1 MNKNIKIFTDG
12 GSRGNPGI
20 AGAGAVIFDEEN
32 YELKTVSKFLG
43 KKTNNWA
50 EYEAVILGLEL
61 AHKFFKD
68 KTQEIK
74 FEIKMDSQLVQ
85 RQLKGEY
92 KVKEATL
99 IEQYLRVH
107 NLIVKYFPNIKFTHI
122 PREENKRADELA
134 NIAMDES
141 SL

>member
-1 MNKNIKIFTDG
+1 MKIKIFTDG

-20 AGAGAVIFDEEN
+20 AGAGAVIFDEEGN
-32 YELKTVSKFLG
+32 EMKSVSKFLG

-61 AHKFFKD
+61 ARKLFGK
-68 KTQEIK
+68 KTEEIK
-74 FEIKMDSQLVQ
+74 FEMKMDSQLIQ
-85 RQLKGEY
+85 RQLKREY
-92 KVKEATL
+92 RVKEETL
-99 IEQYLRVH
+99 KEQFLRVH

-134 NIAMDES
+134 NIAMDEA
-141 SL
+141 

>member
-1 MNKNIKIFTDG
+1 MDIKIFTDG

-20 AGAGAVIFDEEN
+20 SGAGAVVFDDKGI
-32 YELKTVSKFLG
+32 ELGTNLKFLG

-61 AHKFFKD
+61 AHKLFDK
-68 KTQEIK
+68 KTQEIN
-74 FEIKMDSQLVQ
+74 FEMKMDSQLVQ

-92 KVKEATL
+92 RVKEDSL
-99 IEQYLRVH
+99 KEQFLRVH

-134 NIAMDES
+134 NEAMDEGG
-141 SL
+141 L

>member
-1 MNKNIKIFTDG
+1 MNIKIFTDG

-20 AGAGAVIFDEEN
+20 SGAGAVIFDEQNNEMR
-32 YELKTVSKFLG
+32 TTSKFLG

-50 EYEAVILGLEL
+50 EYEAVIIGLEL
-61 AHKFFKD
+61 AYKVFGD
-68 KTQEIK
+68 KTKETN

-92 KVKEATL
+92 RVKEESL
-99 IEQYLRVH
+99 KEQFLRIH
-107 NLIVKYFPNIKFTHI
+107 NLIVKYFPHIKFTHI

-134 NIAMDES
+134 NEAMDDN
-141 SL
+141 